1 MNYLKTPSG
10 KIRVLIVDDAAFMR
24 KALVT
29 ILSEDKEIEIVG
41 VAKHGKY
48 ALEAIELLNP
58 DVITLDI
65 DMPVMDGITALK
77 HIMVQQPRP
86 IIMASA
92 LADSGQVTLEAL
104 RLGAIDFFPKP
115 SGTVSINIEHQSH
128 ELITIIKRASKINRD
143 AIVRA
148 RWKKPVKYA
157 TKISDKNLAPE
168 KLMVILANGGGST
181 SYIRFLGNVP
191 VTPEGAAI
199 VVQCIHSQP
208 LYSFCSELNNHV
220 EWNLKTM
227 PESELVGGHCLL
239 LPDFDYDVVSTKDKV
254 KIQSCQTNTEQ
265 EKGAWLLPLVNR
277 FKDNVHFFL
286 LAGVPEDINMLKAI
300 KNEGGQ
306 ITILDP
312 RNSISDEVCKL
323 AIKER
328 LGNPASEAEIW
339 NIASKFLKK

>member
-1 MNYLKTPSG
+1 MDCSKARSG

-29 ILSEDKEIEIVG
+29 ILSEDEEIEIVG

-58 DVITLDI
+58 DVITLDV

-77 HIMVQQPRP
+77 HIMVRQPRP
-86 IIMASA
+86 IIMVSA
-92 LADSGQVTLEAL
+92 LADSGRITLEAL

-115 SGTVSINIEHQSH
+115 SGTVSRNIEHQRH
-128 ELITIIKRASKINRD
+128 ELITIIKRASKINRE

-148 RWKKPVKYA
+148 RWKRPIKH
-157 TKISDKNLAPE
+157 TKIVHNNIPPE
-168 KLMVILANGGGST
+168 KLMVILANGGGGT

-191 VTPEGAAI
+191 VHPKAAAI
-199 VVQCIHSQP
+199 VIQSIHSQP
-208 LYSFCSELNNHV
+208 LYSFCSELNNQV
-220 EWNLKTM
+220 EWMLQTM
-227 PESELVGGHCLL
+227 PETELLGGHCLL
-239 LPDFDYDVVSTKDKV
+239 LPDFDYEVVFTNKNV
-254 KIQSCQTNTEQ
+254 QIQSIQMGVER

-277 FKDNVHFFL
+277 FRDNVHFFL

-300 KNEGGQ
+300 KDVGGE

-312 RNSISDEVCKL
+312 RNSISDEVCNL
-323 AIKER
+323 AIKKR
-328 LGNPASEAEIW
+328 VGKSASEPELW
-339 NIASKFLKK
+339 NIASSFLKK